1 MDPTA
6 QYSPLTTFVELG
18 KNAKNLAAAKNI
30 ERAVSHKNTF
40 VFGEL
45 LDLKNVQDLHG
56 TQHTKF
62 LSLLQLF
69 AYGTYKDYVT
79 NTATLPSL
87 TEFQLR
93 KLKKLSI
100 ISMTTDGTDILPYA
114 LLLKELDIPNIR
126 ELEDLIIEAVYSGII
141 DASLDQ
147 KEQHVHVHTSI
158 GRDAAPGQLG
168 KMIEKLDKWTHTAK
182 TLLSSMD
189 GEINEALEKW
199 NAEEEKKR
207 KFEATWNR
215 AHALAIENKEQNRSD
230 HDGSN
235 TSADYYGDGSSWSN
249 SSSIRRGKGS
259 TTSGLGGR
267 TK

>member
-45 LDLKNVQDLHG
+45 LDLKNVQELHG

-230 HDGSN
+230 QDGSN

-249 SSSIRRGKGS
+249 SSSMRRGKGS

>member
-69 AYGTYKDYVT
+69 AYGTYKDYVA

-100 ISMTTDGTDILPYA
+100 LSMTTDGTTFLPT
-114 LLLKELDIPNIR
+114 PC
-126 ELEDLIIEAVYSGII
+126 
-141 DASLDQ
+141 
-147 KEQHVHVHTSI
+147 
-158 GRDAAPGQLG
+158 
-168 KMIEKLDKWTHTAK
+168 
-182 TLLSSMD
+182 
-189 GEINEALEKW
+189 
-199 NAEEEKKR
+199 
-207 KFEATWNR
+207 F
-215 AHALAIENKEQNRSD
+215 
-230 HDGSN
+230 
-235 TSADYYGDGSSWSN
+235 
-249 SSSIRRGKGS
+249 
-259 TTSGLGGR
+259 
-267 TK
+267 